1 MSGFTY
7 LCILSPSAWPII
19 SSITPCWKKKG
30 KLAQNSYTQCRIST
44 HHDITKIRKIVLPV
58 VGGVV
63 VAVVVDVVVVVV
75 VDVVVPVVVVVE
87 VDVVVVVV
95 VEVDVVVVVVVVG
108 AAEII
113 IKI

>member
-30 KLAQNSYTQCRIST
+30 KLAQNSYTKLST